1 MKVNEGNKEP
11 HDENFTLIKY
21 DIDTTLTMSN
31 VSKWSL
37 DQRQVT

>member
-1 MKVNEGNKEP
+1 MKVNEGKKEP
-11 HDENFTLIKY
+11 HDENFTLMY